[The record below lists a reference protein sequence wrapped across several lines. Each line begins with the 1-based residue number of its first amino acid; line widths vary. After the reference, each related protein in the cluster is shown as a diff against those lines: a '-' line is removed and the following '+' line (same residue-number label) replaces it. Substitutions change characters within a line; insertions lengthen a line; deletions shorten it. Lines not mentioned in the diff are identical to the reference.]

1 MLERK
6 DSLIM
11 SKTIVN
17 VVSHGKG
24 ERGEEFKKMIEKF
37 KDIVNLDK
45 RIYVICPEFD
55 EILIDKIDLMVLGD
69 KKQKKKV
76 LRFFEALEKL
86 RIIGR
91 GTSEVVE
98 MFCKQKNV
106 TPNVKSEVICTDF
119 YMEKGLD
126 EKEFRKRADKQ
137 LREKLEKQAGDRV
150 PQYVIDK
157 ALKKAIDNLWNDY
170 KERCRS

>member
-1 MLERK
+1 
-6 DSLIM
+6 M

-24 ERGEEFKKMIEKF
+24 ERGEEFQEMIEKF

-45 RIYVICPEFD
+45 RIYVICPKFD
-55 EILIDKIDLMVLGD
+55 EILTEKIDIMVLGD
-69 KKQKKKV
+69 KKEKKKV
-76 LRFFEALEKL
+76 LRFFEALEELK
-86 RIIGR
+86 IIGR

-98 MFCKQKNV
+98 MFCKQKTNI
-106 TPNVKSEVICTDF
+106 PNIKSEVICTDF
-119 YMEKGLD
+119 YMERGLD

-137 LREKLEKQAGDRV
+137 LREKIEKQAGDRV

-157 ALKKAIDNLWNDY
+157 GLKKVIDNLWNGY
-170 KERCRS
+170 KESCRS